1 MKTNHL
7 YFLSLECRFSDYRNS
22 VDVWTIRK
30 DSNGITARTKC
41 YISPTPASVARV
53 QRAQVEI
60 IKRQTVSIDQ
70 I

>member
-7 YFLSLECRFSDYRNS
+7 YFLSLECRFSDYRNP
-22 VDVWTIRK
+22 VDVWTIRR
-30 DSNGITARTKC
+30 DNDGVSVRTKC
-41 YISPTPASVARV
+41 YIRPTPASIARV

>member
-1 MKTNHL
+1 MKTKRL
-7 YFLSLECRFSDYRNS
+7 YFLSLECRFSEYQHFADA
-22 VDVWTIRK
+22 WTIRK
-30 DSNGITARTKC
+30 DSRTKC
-41 YISPTPASVARV
+41 YIRPTPASIARV

>member
-7 YFLSLECRFSDYRNS
+7 YLLSLECQTN
-22 VDVWTIRK
+22 T
-30 DSNGITARTKC
+30 
-41 YISPTPASVARV
+41 RV

>member
-1 MKTNHL
+1 MKTKRL
-7 YFLSLECRFSDYRNS
+7 YFLSLECRFSEYQHFADA
-22 VDVWTIRK
+22 WTIRK

-41 YISPTPASVARV
+41 YIRPTPASIARV